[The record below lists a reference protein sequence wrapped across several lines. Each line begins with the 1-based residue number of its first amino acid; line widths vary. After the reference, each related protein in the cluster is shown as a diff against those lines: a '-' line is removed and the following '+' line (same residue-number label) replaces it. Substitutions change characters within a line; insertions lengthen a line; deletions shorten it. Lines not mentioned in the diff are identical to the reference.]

1 MARTTLTAPGED
13 VLVGGA
19 DVDVFGTTTG
29 GEVITVVN
37 TAGGTNV
44 ELDAS
49 FAQGGDTVVL
59 SDTAASYSAT
69 ISGSR
74 VILTSTSGTV
84 VSIPIGSAGIAI
96 QFANGDTRI
105 LSVVD
110 GEAQLGGQTIANM
123 GDTDIDPDPANDIAL
138 NQALQNL
145 QGAETALAAFLAA
158 NATDSDG
165 DLDVDSDDLRQ
176 DRQDAINALNADLAA
191 DGSDAQLNADLS
203 DANDDVDAANA
214 AIDGVM
220 GLRAAINDLDAAQA
234 NLDEDTDT
242 FDEEFA
248 EIVGEAAEFNQL
260 FMDGTAASN
269 EAGFTVAVAGSTLVF
284 SGSFD
289 IVVGAD
295 GRTLEFVNPNPG
307 TPLPG
312 TPAARAALLAEAQ
325 DAFDAAQDLN
335 DLQDDFDD
343 AEAAA
348 DAIDP
353 GAALRNDLAAAEADQ
368 ADAQAEVD
376 ERAELRQDF
385 QDATV
390 AVNQVT
396 ALEDNVE
403 DANVAIED
411 LGFVRP
417 QSVNDGASV
426 DGTAGNDIFVL
437 NVGDGTGS
445 ATIDDFGDDGDD
457 VFFIG
462 SQYTIVNLAAGD
474 NLGAGNF
481 GDVGTLEVFVQQQ
494 ANGDTI
500 LFFEDEPFSGNTSN
514 GFQGFEV
521 TLEDTD
527 AGTLSL
533 DPTGFLSIEETTTVA

>member
-158 NATDSDG
+158 NATDSNGDG
-165 DLDVDSDDLRQ
+165 DVDGDDIRQ
-176 DRQDAINALNADLAA
+176 DRQDAVNALNADLAA

-203 DANDDVDAANA
+203 DANDDVAAANA
-214 AIDGVM
+214 AIDRTM
-220 GLRAAINDLDAAQA
+220 NLRAAINDLDNAQD
-234 NLDEDTDT
+234 NLDDDQET
-242 FDEEFA
+242 FEEEFA
-248 EIVGEAAEFNQL
+248 EIVGEAAEF
-260 FMDGTAASN
+260 GTLTGDATQSATQGTYRT
-269 EAGFTVAVAGSTLVF
+269 AGVGDAVVF
-284 SGSFD
+284 SNSFD

-295 GRTLEFVNPNPG
+295 GRTLEFNAPAAA
-307 TPLPG
+307 LPG
-312 TPAARAALLAEAQ
+312 TAASRAALLAEAQ
-325 DAFDAAQDLN
+325 DALDAAQDLN
-335 DLQDDFDD
+335 DSQDDFDD

-445 ATIDDFGDDGDD
+445 ATIDEFGDEGDD

-500 LFFEDEPFSGNTSN
+500 LFFEDEAFSGNTSN